1 MKSREL
7 EALFAKRRF
16 DCRKWLRGY
25 VPHHYKR
32 MSCTWEEAM
41 RLAKIGA
48 AKFAAYYAQKLH
60 FSQSVIAGALLT
72 GDYDEISWVS
82 PPQFGKTW
90 LFGRLALLLAYF
102 GKPVYIA
109 AATADKTGMM
119 MAQVLRA
126 TQEAAPEVK
135 NALTMKKDEIDR
147 LTQSLSK
154 KRIGFSGGGFVEPIT
169 LGDAYGDVVSASQ
182 AVGRSGV
189 YFVDEAALPGE
200 KAMQELDRRRFS
212 DIDGTVYPMAMVSN
226 PHKPGYFYDK
236 ITEEPVP
243 EKSLVLWMD
252 ILTAVEEGRWTEEK
266 VWTSDWVK
274 DKGNLRRYLLCVL
287 DTDGSGMFDDPKVTD
302 EPIEDEYAQHFLG
315 IDAAYKGKDNICLAL
330 TSVYEKDGKAR
341 VRIEEIEEIDKK
353 VWVDGKTSE
362 DIISDIQRVIR
373 NQNVAMTCADIG
385 QGIWLV
391 EGLANKG
398 ENIRGINFSERPT
411 KEREKAGHYSATNA
425 QNKRAEMHLDLA
437 GLINDGTLEFTTQAY
452 SKVKDTLPYVV
463 SERKSSGK
471 IIIRPKSEIKIQ
483 IGRSPDELDSVI
495 LSVHAAIR
503 FMGESIAYI
512 T

>member
-1 MKSREL
+1 MRNREL
-7 EALFAKRRF
+7 LELFAKRRL
-16 DCRKWLRGY
+16 DCRPWIRGKI
-25 VPHHYKR
+25 PHHYKR
-32 MSCTWEEAM
+32 MSCSWSEAI

-48 AKFAAYYAQKLH
+48 ARFAAYYGQKLH

-72 GDYDEISWVS
+72 GDYDEVSWVS

-126 TQEAAPEVK
+126 TQECAGEIK

-154 KRIGFSGGGFVEPIT
+154 KRIGFSTGGFVEPIT

-189 YFVDEAALPGE
+189 YFVDEAALPSE

-212 DIDGTVYPMAMVSN
+212 DIDGVVYPMAMVSN

-236 ITEEPVP
+236 ITEDPVP
-243 EKSLVLWMD
+243 DRSLILWMD
-252 ILTAVEEGRWTEEK
+252 ILTAVEEERWSEEK

-287 DTDGSGMFDDPKVTD
+287 DTDGTGMFDDPKVCD
-302 EPIEDEYAQHFLG
+302 DPIEDEYAQHFLG
-315 IDAAYKGKDNICLAL
+315 IDAAYKGRDNICLAL

-341 VRIEEIEEIDKK
+341 VRVEEIETVDKK
-353 VWVDGKTSE
+353 VWVGGKTSQ
-362 DIISDIQRVIR
+362 DIIEDVQRVIR
-373 NQNVAMTCADIG
+373 NQNVAFTCIDIG
-385 QGIWLV
+385 QGIWLT
-391 EGLANKG
+391 EGLEAKG
-398 ENIRGINFSERPT
+398 ENVRGINFSERPT
-411 KEREKAGHYSATNA
+411 PERVKAKQYSAVNA

-437 GLINDGTLEFTTQAY
+437 NLIEDGTIEFSSQAY
-452 SKVKDTLPYVV
+452 REVKDILPYVV
-463 SERKSSGK
+463 AERKSNGK
-471 IIIRPKSEIKIQ
+471 IIIRPKPEIKIQ

-495 LSVHAAIR
+495 LSIHAAIR